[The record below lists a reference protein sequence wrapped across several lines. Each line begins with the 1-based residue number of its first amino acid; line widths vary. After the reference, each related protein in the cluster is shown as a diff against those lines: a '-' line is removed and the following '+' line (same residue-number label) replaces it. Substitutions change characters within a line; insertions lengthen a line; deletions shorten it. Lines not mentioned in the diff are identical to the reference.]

1 MPDAAAKRKFQ
12 ARPPPS
18 ARVASPVLV
27 KLGGSLLTDKAR
39 DLALREDVAQRVV
52 GEVAQARRPVVLL
65 HGAGSFGHPFVK
77 RFGLGAPPFDA
88 AKRVGVSQTLAGVAY
103 LAAEVLGLA
112 NEAGLRT
119 VPVPLHLERPK
130 RGAIPKPVADTVA
143 DLLDDGFTPVLH
155 GTLVRDDELG
165 WRVLSADEALA
176 GLAARLRPAAC
187 VFATDVD
194 GVHARDP
201 KQFPD
206 APLVPVVRSGTTFA
220 ASRGGA
226 GSDATGRMEGKLLH
240 ARAAAR
246 HAPTLLVNGLAPG
259 RLMAALQGRPV
270 VCTRVEG

>member
-1 MPDAAAKRKFQ
+1 
-12 ARPPPS
+12 
-18 ARVASPVLV
+18 VAPAPVLV

-39 DLALREDVAQRVV
+39 DMTLREEVAKRVV

-77 RFGLGAPPFDA
+77 RFGIGAPPFDA

-112 NEAGLRT
+112 QEAGLRT
-119 VPVPLHLERPK
+119 VPVPLHLEALK
-130 RGAIPKPVADTVA
+130 RGALPKSVADTA
-143 DLLDDGFTPVLH
+143 QDLLDDGFTPVLH
-155 GTLVRDDELG
+155 GTLVRDDDLG

-176 GLAARLRPAAC
+176 QLAARLKPALC

-206 APLVPVVRSGTTFA
+206 APLLPVVKGTA
-220 ASRGGA
+220 APAGGKGGA
-226 GSDATGRMEGKLLH
+226 GSDVTGRMEGKLLH

-259 RLMAALQGRPV
+259 RLLAALQGRPV
-270 VCTRVEG
+270 VCTKVEA

>member
-1 MPDAAAKRKFQ
+1 MAPA
-12 ARPPPS
+12 
-18 ARVASPVLV
+18 PVLV

-39 DLALREDVAQRVV
+39 DMTLREEVAKRVV

-77 RFGLGAPPFDA
+77 RFGIGEPPFDA
-88 AKRVGVSQTLAGVAY
+88 AKRVGVAQTFAGLAY

-112 NEAGLRT
+112 AEAGLRT
-119 VPVPLHLERPK
+119 VPVPLHLEQVK
-130 RGAIPKPVADTVA
+130 RGSLPKPVADTVK
-143 DLLDDGFTPVLH
+143 DLLLDGFTPVLH
-155 GTLVRDDELG
+155 GTLVRDDDLG

-176 GLAARLRPAAC
+176 GLAARLKPASC

-206 APLVPVVRSGTTFA
+206 APLLPVVRANTPLAG
-220 ASRGGA
+220 RGGA
-226 GSDATGRMEGKLLH
+226 GADATGRMEGKLEH

-259 RLMAALQGRPV
+259 RL
-270 VCTRVEG
+270 

>member
-1 MPDAAAKRKFQ
+1 
-12 ARPPPS
+12 
-18 ARVASPVLV
+18 VASPVLV

-39 DLALREDVAQRVV
+39 DMTLREEVAQRVV
-52 GEVAQARRPVVLL
+52 GEVAQARRPLVLL

-77 RFGLGAPPFDA
+77 RFGLGQPPFDA

-119 VPVPLHLERPK
+119 VPVPLHLETLK
-130 RGAIPKPVADTVA
+130 RGTLPKSVADTVE
-143 DLLDDGFTPVLH
+143 DLLSEGFTPVLH
-155 GTLVRDDELG
+155 GTLVRDDDLG

-176 GLAARLRPAAC
+176 QLAARLKPAAC

-206 APLVPVVRSGTTFA
+206 APLIPVVRSGTTFA
-220 ASRGGA
+220 PAKGGS
-226 GSDATGRMEGKLLH
+226 GSDVTGRMEGKLAH

-246 HAPTLLVNGLAPG
+246 HAPTTVVNGLAPG
-259 RLMAALQGRPV
+259 RLIAALQGRPV
-270 VCTRVEG
+270 VCTKVEA